1 MGQGERG
8 PQQPAHQRPGTIN
21 IQCQKCPLLA
31 NVPQMWELSNWQN
44 KDFYAKKYWFLKF
57 QLAIPQLLPGG
68 QFPFSYST
76 GQPIPGYYI
85 PQPIAQ
91 VRIIKNITKIV
102 ATNDEENFDEGGDV
116 ETQSKSIS
124 SAAHSCCCFRSI
136 SWNIIVIEEISKV
149 TKQPNMKHNCS
160 ENEKNFLKC
169 QHLVFRLH
177 SISFQKYKFFNSNLW
192 NLKWEI
198 SS

>member
-21 IQCQKCPLLA
+21 MQCQKCPLLA

-44 KDFYAKKYWFLKF
+44 KDFYAKKYRFLKF

-91 VRIIKNITKIV
+91 VFDNQKYHQDCGNKRWGEFWRGWWCWNPIQKYFVSRSLMLLFPFNFMKYYCNRRNIKGYKTAKY
-102 ATNDEENFDEGGDV
+102 
-116 ETQSKSIS
+116 ETQLLRKWKELFKMPTFGIPF
-124 SAAHSCCCFRSI
+124 A
-136 SWNIIVIEEISKV
+136 
-149 TKQPNMKHNCS
+149 
-160 ENEKNFLKC
+160 
-169 QHLVFRLH
+169 
-177 SISFQKYKFFNSNLW
+177 FN
-192 NLKWEI
+192 
-198 SS
+198 